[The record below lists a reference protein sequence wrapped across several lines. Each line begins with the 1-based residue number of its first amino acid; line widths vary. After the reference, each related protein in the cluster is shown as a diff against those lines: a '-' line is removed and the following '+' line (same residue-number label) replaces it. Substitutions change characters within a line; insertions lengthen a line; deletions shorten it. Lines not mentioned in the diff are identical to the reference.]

1 MNCTIPEDVLH
12 SARMSSGELKREIAV
27 LLFQKQRLT
36 LGQASQL
43 ADMPMAEFQHLLA
56 SRDIGPHYDVDD
68 LEDDVE
74 TLRKLG
80 RLPE

>member
-1 MNCTIPEDVLH
+1 MSPE
-12 SARMSSGELKREIAV
+12 ELKREIAV
-27 LLFQKQRLT
+27 LLFQQGRLT

-56 SRDIGPHYDVDD
+56 SRDIDPHYNVED

-80 RLPE
+80 RG

>member
-1 MNCTIPEDVLH
+1 MDCTIPEDILH
-12 SARMSSGELKREIAV
+12 SARMTSDELKREIAV

-43 ADMPMAEFQHLLA
+43 AVMPTAEFQHLLA
-56 SRDIGPHYDVDD
+56 SRDIGPHYDVED

-74 TLRKLG
+74 TLCKLG
-80 RLPE
+80 RV

>member
-1 MNCTIPEDVLH
+1 MDCTIPEDILH
-12 SARMSSGELKREIAV
+12 SAQMTSDELKREIAV
-27 LLFQKQRLT
+27 LLFQRQRLT

-43 ADMPMAEFQHLLA
+43 AEMPMAEFQHLLA
-56 SRDIGPHYDVDD
+56 GRDIGPHYNVED

-80 RLPE
+80 RL

>member
-1 MNCTIPEDVLH
+1 MSPE
-12 SARMSSGELKREIAV
+12 ELKREIAV
-27 LLFQKQRLT
+27 LLFQQGRLT

-56 SRDIGPHYDVDD
+56 NRDIDPHYNVED

-80 RLPE
+80 RG

>member
-1 MNCTIPEDVLH
+1 MDYTIPEDILH
-12 SARMSSGELKREIAV
+12 SAQMTSGGLKREIAV
-27 LLFQKQRLT
+27 LLFQRQRLT

-43 ADMPMAEFQHLLA
+43 AEMPMAEFQHLLA
-56 SRDIGPHYDVDD
+56 SRDIGPHYNVED

-80 RLPE
+80 RL

>member
-1 MNCTIPEDVLH
+1 MDCTIPEDVLH
-12 SARMSSGELKREIAV
+12 AARMSSDELKRGIAV

-43 ADMPMAEFQHLLA
+43 ADMPVAEFQHLLA
-56 SRDIGPHYDVDD
+56 SREISPHYDVED

-74 TLRKLG
+74 TLRKME
-80 RLPE
+80 RV